1 MGCMCPTKEEG
12 PGGVRGGGG
21 GRKGKTFFV
30 YMRGIGWGPRLI
42 V

>member
-1 MGCMCPTKEEG
+1 MGCMYPTKEEG
-12 PGGVRGGGG
+12 SGGVRGGR

-30 YMRGIGWGPRLI
+30 DMRGIGWGPRLI